1 MRTFRVAAR
10 AILLLAP
17 LAAHAEQKPAATMH
31 DLQDHFAACFQPPAG
46 AGGTRITF
54 YFSLKSDGQ
63 VFGRLR
69 TIWFGFKGS
78 VADRKT
84 SIARFDDMFAA
95 CLPLSLS
102 TDLARTIPGKVY
114 YLQYE
119 VGGSGKATEVLLRP
133 YGSDIPE
140 PDEFYR

>member
-1 MRTFRVAAR
+1 MKTFGVAA
-10 AILLLAP
+10 AATLA
-17 LAAHAEQKPAATMH
+17 LVSSAAHADRKPAATMH
-31 DLQDHFAACFQPPAG
+31 DLQDHFAACFQPPPD

-63 VFGRLR
+63 VFGRVR

-78 VADRKT
+78 ADDRRT
-84 SIARFDDMFAA
+84 SISRFDDMFAA

-119 VGGSGKATEVLLRP
+119 VGGPGKGTEVLLRT